1 MTKDGYQ
8 LIKDGNQL
16 IKKENISQNISI
28 TFCQGDLFNVCH
40 VCHVCHVFGVFGLC
54 LLGMIQNQL

>member
-1 MTKDGYQ
+1 MIKDGYQ

-28 TFCQGDLFNVCH
+28 TFCQGELFN
-40 VCHVCHVFGVFGLC
+40 VCHVFGVFGLC